1 MTDDQ
6 IWEILDT
13 GAVEGLNR
21 MQIDDDESN
30 QFETLESDSDDD
42 DGPFSFQ
49 KKYVFQN
56 LSQMFPDKPAI
67 NVGPHKDGRSVS
79 SMRSGISDAVNK
91 VNDLYDTERQT
102 GETNNG

>member
-1 MTDDQ
+1 
-6 IWEILDT
+6 
-13 GAVEGLNR
+13 

-42 DGPFSFQ
+42 NDGPFAFQ

-56 LSQMFPDKPAI
+56 LTQMFPDKPAI

-79 SMRSGISDAVNK
+79 SMRSGISDAINK
-91 VNDLYDTERQT
+91 VNDLYDSERQT
-102 GETNNG
+102 GGTENG